1 MNVFVDTAGLFAL
14 LIGND
19 HMHVRARLN
28 FAYFAEHR
36 AQLLTSSFVLVETT
50 ALLQRRIGLAP
61 VHDLHSRILP
71 LLEIIW
77 VDSQWYGRATQRL
90 LAQEQRSVSLVDCLS
105 FEIME
110 ARDITVAFTFDRH
123 FEENGFTLAAFHD
136 LDAGRK

>member
-14 LIGND
+14 LVRSD
-19 HMHVRARLN
+19 YMHVRAKEN
-28 FAYFAEHR
+28 FAYFAENR
-36 AQLLTSSFVLVETT
+36 VQLLTSSFVLVETI
-50 ALLQRRIGLAP
+50 ALLQSRIGLPP

-90 LAQEQRSVSLVDCLS
+90 LTQTERSISLVDCLS

-110 ARDITVAFTFDRH
+110 TRDIAVAFTFDRH

-136 LDAGRK
+136 LDGWRE